1 MPERGVFRN
10 RWLPYLLV
18 LPQVVITA
26 VFFFWP
32 AFRSLYLSFY
42 RTDPFGLRLIYVGW
56 RNFQQLFT
64 SPQYH
69 KVIVNTVIFSIGV
82 TLLGL
87 ALSLAIAVL
96 ANQKIKGLGF
106 YRTALLLPYGV
117 APPVAGIIWMFLF
130 HPTYGLIPYSLA
142 PYGITVNWL
151 NSPTVAMLLVIIS
164 ATWAQLGYNIA
175 FFIAGLQLVPE
186 SLLEA
191 ATVDGA
197 SSFRRFW
204 SITFPLLSPV
214 TFFLAVMNLTYSLF
228 ETFGV
233 IHSVTRGGPGDATQ
247 ILVYKAYQDGF
258 VAFNLGSS
266 AAQSLVLMAIAILL
280 TFVQFRFIERRVS
293 YE

>member
-1 MPERGVFRN
+1 MAAAPVFFPRSEASMPERGVFRN

-96 ANQKIKGLGF
+96 ANQKIKRPGILPLRRCSGP
-106 YRTALLLPYGV
+106 TA
-117 APPVAGIIWMFLF
+117 
-130 HPTYGLIPYSLA
+130 
-142 PYGITVNWL
+142 
-151 NSPTVAMLLVIIS
+151 
-164 ATWAQLGYNIA
+164 
-175 FFIAGLQLVPE
+175 
-186 SLLEA
+186 
-191 ATVDGA
+191 
-197 SSFRRFW
+197 
-204 SITFPLLSPV
+204 
-214 TFFLAVMNLTYSLF
+214 
-228 ETFGV
+228 
-233 IHSVTRGGPGDATQ
+233 
-247 ILVYKAYQDGF
+247 
-258 VAFNLGSS
+258 
-266 AAQSLVLMAIAILL
+266 
-280 TFVQFRFIERRVS
+280 
-293 YE
+293 

>member
-1 MPERGVFRN
+1 M
-10 RWLPYLLV
+10 
-18 LPQVVITA
+18 
-26 VFFFWP
+26 
-32 AFRSLYLSFY
+32 
-42 RTDPFGLRLIYVGW
+42 
-56 RNFQQLFT
+56 
-64 SPQYH
+64 
-69 KVIVNTVIFSIGV
+69 

-96 ANQKIKGLGF
+96 ANQKIRPGF
-106 YRTALLLPYGV
+106 YRGAALALRRGAAGGGYYMDVLV
-117 APPVAGIIWMFLF
+117 PPDVR
-130 HPTYGLIPYSLA
+130 PIPYSLA

-191 ATVDGA
+191 ASVDGA

-204 SITFPLLSPV
+204 SMTFPVLSPV